1 MKTKFLFIIIVS
13 LFFRFRDEALQAQTI
28 IADSII
34 QTSPCAGSNIYIPYT
49 VSGGNFNFGNVF
61 TAQLSNSFG
70 SFSNPTNIGSTP
82 YWGTGIIIGTIPLTA
97 TFGFLYK
104 VRIISSSPSDTSA
117 VCPNNVI
124 VTTIAQLATVTVS
137 PSTTICNGDSTVLSD
152 IVSAQDYLW
161 STGETT
167 QDIYVSHSGSYTVT
181 VTDLLGCKT
190 TSDPITI
197 TVQDCAAMSV
207 QENFSSDIIT
217 VYPNPSSENIT
228 LQIKSDGGEK
238 NYELVIYN
246 MIGQAVLTSKINQ
259 EKTVIPKENLS
270 QGIFIYKV
278 GSQKGLIQTGK
289 IIIQ

>member
-1 MKTKFLFIIIVS
+1 MKTRFLFIIIVS

-28 IADSII
+28 IADSVI

-82 YWGTGIIIGTIPLTA
+82 YWGNGLIVATIPLTA

-104 VRIISSSPSDTSA
+104 VRIISSSPTDTSA
-117 VCPNNVI
+117 DCPNNVI
-124 VTTIAQLATVTVS
+124 VTTIAQLATITVS
-137 PSTTICNGDSTVLSD
+137 PSTTICNGDSTLLSD
-152 IVSAQDYLW
+152 VVSAQDYLW

-167 QDIYVSHSGSYTVT
+167 QEIYVSQSGSYTVT

-197 TVQDCAAMSV
+197 TIQDCESMSV
-207 QENFSSDIIT
+207 QDNFFNDVMTI
-217 VYPNPSSENIT
+217 YPNPTNANST
-228 LQIKSDGGEK
+228 LEIKSANET
-238 NYELVIYN
+238 NYQFVLYN
-246 MIGQAVLTSKINQ
+246 LIGQEALKTEINQQKTAIQTDNLSPGIFFFKLTSR
-259 EKTVIPKENLS
+259 ERV
-270 QGIFIYKV
+270 V
-278 GSQKGLIQTGK
+278 QTGK
-289 IIIQ
+289 IIIK